1 MMQQMLEVI
10 GEVKETGVDLEGP
23 MQLNRREQ
31 GAAVGVE
38 PMMLLVSDRE
48 EQGRGWWSLR
58 EETQ

>member
-1 MMQQMLEVI
+1 MR
-10 GEVKETGVDLEGP
+10 VKEAGVDLEGP